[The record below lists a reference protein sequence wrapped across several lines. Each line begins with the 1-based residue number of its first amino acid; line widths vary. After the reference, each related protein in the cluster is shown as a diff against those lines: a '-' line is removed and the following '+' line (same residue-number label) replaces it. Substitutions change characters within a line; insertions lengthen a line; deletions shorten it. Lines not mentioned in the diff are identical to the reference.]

1 MVKMKYKISFLV
13 LGSLLLL
20 GVVMGVLSAVELRK
34 LGANNLET
42 LDRKLRED
50 FDTLSR
56 YEVEMAVSVASSFYE
71 RRDELGEA
79 RARRLAR
86 DVIDEMRY
94 GEDGY
99 IFIYDSKGLTI
110 SLPDDSV
117 EGTNRWDLQDKLGNY
132 LIRDIIKAAKDGT
145 HYTTY
150 YYNKVGETEVS
161 PKRAFNDYFEPWDWI
176 LGTGN
181 YIDDIDKLVAEEQA
195 GIDSIVRRTLLLV
208 LLVDLVVI
216 MGAFALAWLMGSR
229 FARPVELLARDVT
242 SVAEGD
248 LTVEI
253 DIRSSDETGVLSD
266 AVGNMVKQLRG
277 IVSGISGTALLINR
291 HAQEVAEVS
300 QQVASGANE
309 QAASAEEISAS
320 MEELSSNIQ
329 QNTDNARESNTIV
342 SRAADGTSSSGASV
356 EEVVGSMKFISEKI
370 GIIEDIA
377 RNTNLLALN
386 AAIEAARAGEAGK
399 GFAVVASEVRKLAE
413 NSQAAA
419 NDITQVSSDS
429 VKKADETLE
438 QMREILPLVKKSAD
452 IAEEI
457 FAGSNE
463 QARGAEQINTAL
475 LQMDQV
481 IQANAASSEEI
492 ASMADQL
499 KSQSTEL
506 TRMVGF
512 FHTGESTDISPL
524 SSGNAVRKAVPDRG
538 KTPAAPPPAAE
549 AGAAVQAIGSDGGS
563 GISGSV
569 SPDRASGEYDDEDFT
584 TF

>member
-1 MVKMKYKISFLV
+1 MVKMKFKISFLV

-20 GVVMGVLSAVELRK
+20 GAVMGVLSAIELRR
-34 LGANNLET
+34 LGSENLAT
-42 LDRKLRED
+42 LDRTLRED
-50 FDTLSR
+50 FDVLSR
-56 YEVEMAVSVASSFYE
+56 YEVEMAVSVAQSYYD
-71 RRDELGEA
+71 RRGELGEEQA
-79 RARRLAR
+79 RKMAR
-86 DVIDEMRY
+86 DIIDEMRY

-99 IFIYDSKGLTI
+99 IFIYDSTGLTI
-110 SLPDDSV
+110 SMPDNSI
-117 EGTNRWDLQDKLGNY
+117 EGTNRWDLQDKQGNY
-132 LIRDIIKAAKDGT
+132 LIRDLIKAAKEGS

-161 PKRAFNDYFEPWDWI
+161 PKRAYTAFFEPWDWF

-181 YIDDIDKLVAEEQA
+181 YIDDIDKLVAEQQK
-195 GIDSIVRRTLLLV
+195 GIDAIVRRTLFLV
-208 LLVDLVVI
+208 LLVDLVVVLA
-216 MGAFALAWLMGSR
+216 AFALAWLMGSR
-229 FARPVELLARDVT
+229 LARPVELLARDVA
-242 SVAEGD
+242 SIAGGD
-248 LTVEI
+248 LTV
-253 DIRSSDETGVLSD
+253 DISIESNDETGLLSD
-266 AVGNMVKQLRG
+266 AIANMVKQLRG

-291 HAQEVAEVS
+291 HAQEVADVS

-329 QNTDNARESNTIV
+329 QNTDNARESNSIV
-342 SRAADGTSSSGASV
+342 SRAADGTESSGSSV

-370 GIIEDIA
+370 SIIEDIA

-419 NDITQVSSDS
+419 NDITQVSSQS
-429 VKKADETLE
+429 VKKADDTLD

-475 LQMDQV
+475 IQMDEV

-499 KSQSTEL
+499 KSQSAEL
-506 TRMVGF
+506 TRMVGY
-512 FHTGESTDISPL
+512 FHTGESGIDIS
-524 SSGNAVRKAVPDRG
+524 VPVADG
-538 KTPAAPPPAAE
+538 PVAKTQTQIAAAP
-549 AGAAVQAIGSDGGS
+549 
-563 GISGSV
+563 
-569 SPDRASGEYDDEDFT
+569 ASGGDDPRGVPAPERVLQGPSEGAEDDEDFT
-584 TF
+584 EF

>member
-1 MVKMKYKISFLV
+1 MVKMKFKITFLV
-13 LGSLLLL
+13 LSSLLFL
-20 GVVMGVLSAVELRK
+20 GVVMGILSAIELRR
-34 LGANNLET
+34 LGAENLET

-56 YEVEMAVSVASSFYE
+56 YEVEMAVSVAQSFYN
-71 RRDELGEA
+71 RRDEIGEDEA
-79 RARRLAR
+79 RRVAR
-86 DVIDEMRY
+86 DIIDEMRY
-94 GEDGY
+94 GENGY
-99 IFIYDSKGLTI
+99 IFIYDSTGMTI

-117 EGTNRWDLQDKLGNY
+117 EGTNRWDLQDKQGNY
-132 LIRDIIKAAKDGT
+132 LIRDLVKAAKEGT

-161 PKRAFNDYFEPWDWI
+161 PKRAYTAFFEPWDWF

-181 YIDDIDKLVAEEQA
+181 YIDDIDKLVADEQIV
-195 GIDSIVRRTLLLV
+195 IDNIVRRTLILV

-216 MGAFALAWLMGSR
+216 LCAFVLARLMGSR
-229 FARPVELLARDVT
+229 FARPVELLARDV
-242 SVAEGD
+242 SSIAGGD
-248 LTVEI
+248 LTVDI
-253 DIRSSDETGVLSD
+253 DIKSNDETGVLAD
-266 AVGNMVKQLRG
+266 AVANMVKQLRG
-277 IVSGISGTALLINR
+277 IVSGISGTALLINS
-291 HAQEVAEVS
+291 HAQEVADVS
-300 QQVASGANE
+300 QQVASGASE

-329 QNTDNARESNTIV
+329 QNTDNARESNSIV
-342 SRAADGTSSSGASV
+342 SRAADGTESSGASV
-356 EEVVGSMKFISEKI
+356 EEVVSSMKFISEKI

-413 NSQAAA
+413 SSQAAA

-429 VKKADETLE
+429 VKKADDTLE
-438 QMREILPLVKKSAD
+438 KMREILPLVKKSAD

-463 QARGAEQINTAL
+463 QSRGADQINTAL

-481 IQANAASSEEI
+481 IQANASSSAEI

-499 KSQSTEL
+499 KSQSSEL

-512 FHTGESTDISPL
+512 FHTGDENAASSPSGILPVAGPAREEVQSSTADISAGQERL
-524 SSGNAVRKAVPDRG
+524 SEA
-538 KTPAAPPPAAE
+538 AAE
-549 AGAAVQAIGSDGGS
+549 S
-563 GISGSV
+563 
-569 SPDRASGEYDDEDFT
+569 DDEDFT
-584 TF
+584 EF